1 MHDPFSD
8 IRPYR
13 DDEVVTVLDRITG
26 SMTLH
31 RALLKY
37 RLPMLPHW
45 LRELM
50 LPLARWVMKQQLDGI
65 NTVAGFQAWLERRV
79 GKLLDKTSGRV
90 IVRGLE
96 RMAPEQGHLWI
107 SNHRDIAM
115 DPTMINYSLHQ
126 AGWPTSRIAI
136 GDNLLG
142 HPDVADLMRLNK
154 SFIVKRNISAKR
166 EKLAALQQ
174 LSNYIRH
181 SLDEHE
187 SVWIAQREGRAKDG
201 IDATDTAVLKMMAL
215 HGRERSETFTETMSR
230 LRPVPVSIQ
239 YEWDP
244 CDLMKGRELV
254 ARRKYGSYRKE
265 EGEDTRSLLTGIT
278 GHKGTIHVDFG
289 TPLTQEEMA
298 SPETMAAAIDRQIL
312 QMTEVLPVHHAAL
325 AMLQND
331 FNTLYEVQAEPVPES
346 LTQQLRARIE
356 HEARDVQ
363 EQVLRGYAMPILRRQ
378 LPAAI
383 IHEAEE
389 PSSS

>member
-1 MHDPFSD
+1 MHDPFAD
-8 IRPYR
+8 IRPYQ

-26 SMTLH
+26 SITLN

-37 RLPMLPHW
+37 RLPLLPHW
-45 LRELM
+45 LRERM
-50 LPLARWVMKQQLDGI
+50 LPLAQRLLRRQVADIETVEDFQRWLGKWVGRL
-65 NTVAGFQAWLERRV
+65 LE
-79 GKLLDKTSGRV
+79 KTSGDV
-90 IVRGLE
+90 VVRGLE
-96 RMAPEQGHLWI
+96 RMTPEQGHLWI

-115 DPTMINYSLHQ
+115 DPTMINYSLHR

-181 SLDEHE
+181 SLDEQE

-201 IDATDTAVLKMMAL
+201 IDATDTAVLKMLVL
-215 HGRERSETFTETMSR
+215 HGRERNETFTAAMLK

-244 CDLMKGRELV
+244 CDLMKARELV

-278 GHKGTIHVDFG
+278 GFKGTIHVDFG
-289 TPLTQEEMA
+289 TPLSADELA
-298 SPETMAAAIDRQIL
+298 SPDSMAAAIDGQIL
-312 QMTEVLPVHHAAL
+312 RMTEVLPVHQAAL
-325 AMLQND
+325 GFLQSRFD
-331 FNTLYEVQAEPVPES
+331 CLHEIRAEAVSDDIRE
-346 LTQQLRARIE
+346 QLWARIE
-356 HEARDVQ
+356 KEASDVQ

-378 LPAAI
+378 KPLADTGDQQEQK
-383 IHEAEE
+383 EA
-389 PSSS
+389 

>member
-8 IRPYR
+8 IRPYQ

-37 RLPMLPHW
+37 RLPMLPHG

-50 LPLARWVMKQQLDGI
+50 LPLAQWMLKRQLAEVRS
-65 NTVAGFQAWLERRV
+65 VAGFQSWLGRWV

-96 RMAPEQGHLWI
+96 RMEPTQGHLWI

-154 SFIVKRNISAKR
+154 SFIVKRNITNKR

-181 SLDEHE
+181 SLDESE

-201 IDATDTAVLKMMAL
+201 IDETDTAVLKMLTL
-215 HGRERSETFTETMSR
+215 HGRERNETFTESMSR

-265 EGEDTRSLLTGIT
+265 EGEDTRSLLTGVT
-278 GHKGTIHVDFG
+278 GRKGTIHVDFG
-289 TPLTQEEMA
+289 TPLTLEEMA

-325 AMLQND
+325 DMLQKE
-331 FNTLYEVQAEPVPES
+331 FNTLHEVPVEPVDE
-346 LTQQLRARIE
+346 LVRAELRARIE